1 MLLAKKFAYALAC
14 AAVLF
19 AACSDDDKPV
29 LPEEEVSEKTVEAI
43 VVNEG
48 QFGKNL
54 GAVENQWGLVFQYP
68 EEFRPLPYGKES
80 IGSACAYRAAFRN
93 TGSF

>member
-48 QFGKNL
+48 
-54 GAVENQWGLVFQYP
+54 
-68 EEFRPLPYGKES
+68 
-80 IGSACAYRAAFRN
+80 
-93 TGSF
+93 